1 MQVFPQKDAL
11 KYRVW
16 FHFFFKEIIINV
28 SYFIINSCNLKIIY
42 QSMQFKLNFHLE
54 EPTKIISNNF

>member
-42 QSMQFKLNFHLE
+42 INA
-54 EPTKIISNNF
+54 I

>member
-1 MQVFPQKDAL
+1 MQVFPQNDAL

-42 QSMQFKLNFHLE
+42 INA
-54 EPTKIISNNF
+54 I